1 MSRIGIFCGSTLGTT
16 KKIAQD
22 LAVLLGEG
30 ADVYDV
36 AQAKAE
42 NLQEY
47 AVLFFGC
54 STWGYGELQDD
65 WASFIESLDT
75 VSLEGKKVA
84 LFGCGDQE
92 GYADTFVDALG
103 ILYDKVQERQG
114 AVVGMVPLDGF
125 SFSDSAAVREN
136 NFVGLPLDENNQ
148 PELTEQRLAA
158 WVESLRKELPL

>member
-1 MSRIGIFCGSTLGTT
+1 MSRIGIFCGSNLGTT

-30 ADVYDV
+30 VDVYDV
-36 AQAKAE
+36 AQAKVE

-47 AVLFFGC
+47 PVLFFGC

-75 VSLEGKKVA
+75 VNLEGKKVA

-114 AVVGMVPLDGF
+114 TVVGMVPLDGF
-125 SFSDSAAVREN
+125 SFSDSAAVRGKQ
-136 NFVGLPLDENNQ
+136 FVGLPLDENNQ
-148 PELTEQRLAA
+148 PELTGERLAA
-158 WVESLRKELPL
+158 WVEGLRKELAL

>member
-1 MSRIGIFCGSTLGTT
+1 MIGS
-16 KKIAQD
+16 
-22 LAVLLGEG
+22 
-30 ADVYDV
+30 
-36 AQAKAE
+36 
-42 NLQEY
+42 
-47 AVLFFGC
+47 
-54 STWGYGELQDD
+54 
-65 WASFIESLDT
+65 SFMESLDAVT
-75 VSLEGKKVA
+75 LEGKKVA

-114 AVVGMVPLDGF
+114 TVVGMVPLEGF

-158 WVESLRKELPL
+158 WVEGLRKELSL

>member
-1 MSRIGIFCGSTLGTT
+1 MSRIGIFYGSTLGTT
-16 KKIAQD
+16 RKIAQD

-30 ADVYDV
+30 VDVYDV

-42 NLQEY
+42 NLREY
-47 AVLFFGC
+47 PVLFFGC

-65 WASFIESLDT
+65 WNSFIDNLDA

-103 ILYDKVQERQG
+103 ILYDKVRERRG
-114 AVVGMVPLDGF
+114 SVVGTWPVEGF
-125 SFSDSAAVREN
+125 NFGDSKGVREN
-136 NFVGLPLDENNQ
+136 RFVGLPLDENNQ
-148 PELTEQRLAA
+148 PELTEERLKE
-158 WVESLRKELPL
+158 WVASVKEEILS